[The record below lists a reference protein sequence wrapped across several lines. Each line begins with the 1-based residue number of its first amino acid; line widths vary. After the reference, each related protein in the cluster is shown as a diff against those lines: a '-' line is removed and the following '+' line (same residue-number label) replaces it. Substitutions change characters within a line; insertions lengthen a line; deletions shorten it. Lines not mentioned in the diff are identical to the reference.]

1 MQVIDNKALLVNT
14 KFPER
19 ITGAITKSKVIK
31 QDEDI
36 TRVLV
41 NWEFEEAMK
50 CLMERSVS
58 YGKRLRM
65 GRAVHPNGTSKDHSF
80 FFVNYQKGVLF

>member
-19 ITGAITKSKVIK
+19 ITDAITKSRVIK

-41 NWEFEEAMK
+41 NWGFEEAK
-50 CLMERSVS
+50 ILKDLRFKNVPSPMERD
-58 YGKRLRM
+58 YEWGGPFTPMEHQKTT
-65 GRAVHPNGTSKDHSF
+65 ASF
-80 FFVNYQKGVLF
+80 LSITT

>member
-31 QDEDI
+31 QDEEI

-41 NWEFEEAMK
+41 NWEFEEAKILKDLRFKNVPSEAGEDKKSFSRM
-50 CLMERSVS
+50 SSFNYVF
-58 YGKRLRM
+58 RM
-65 GRAVHPNGTSKDHSF
+65 GS
-80 FFVNYQKGVLF
+80 